1 MNTVF
6 HDLRYAARMLRN
18 NLGFTLVAVL
28 TLAFGIGANTA
39 IFSVVNAVV
48 LRPLP
53 FSKPEQIVIIR
64 DDLTSRHIENVG
76 MSVDELKDLQERS
89 GVFQQVSAVWPVDA
103 NLTGSDRPER
113 IELVAVSPNYFSLL
127 GAQAQLGR
135 VFGPEEQQAK
145 GFAEGVVISDGLWKR
160 LFGSDRNVLGRK
172 VYVDTDLYTIIGV
185 MPPEF
190 RHPGKTLRN
199 DVDIWATAGFSAN
212 PFGPPVRAQRMLP
225 GAIGRLKDGIDINQ
239 AQAKVDG
246 LVANLQ
252 TEFPNEYP
260 SQAGW
265 TVRVLSA
272 HQQLVGNVR
281 NILYVVLA
289 AVGLVL
295 LIGCVN
301 LANLMLARSSGRRR
315 EMAIRL
321 ALGASRR
328 RLIIQLL
335 TESLLLSF
343 LGGALALVVLVVL
356 LKGFVQFIPPDIP
369 RLNEIEINL
378 TVLGFVFLVSTI
390 TGLLFGLVPALQSS
404 RSDVVVNLKD
414 GSKGSGFGLATHR
427 FRSALVVVEFA
438 LSLIL
443 MIAAGLLLRS
453 FSRLLDVNP
462 GFNPENV
469 SIARVWLPVPNNPE
483 LDPYR
488 DPLKR
493 SGFTKEL
500 LQKVSSIPGVSNAA
514 ISSGNAVPLVGP
526 ANTGGFTIE
535 GDAVT
540 NNAVPTAQIGFVSP
554 DYFKTIGTPLKRGRF
569 FSDSDDRQAPQVVL
583 IDEALAARYFN
594 NRDPLGV
601 RIKRG
606 GPQSNAPWMPIVGIV
621 GNIKSEGFD
630 QPDQPHLYHAIF
642 QNPAYA
648 MAIYLRTDVPLST
661 VTQSLR
667 EQVRTLDR
675 DLPVFGERTM
685 TQVAAESMS
694 RRRFTM
700 QLVGLF
706 GILALLLAA
715 VGIYGVIAY
724 SVTQRTREIGI
735 RVALGASKSAILRW
749 VLKQGMVLTIAGVVI
764 GLGVAFALTRWL
776 RSLLFGVGPTDIVTF
791 GALAALLTVVAL
803 IACYIPARRA
813 TKVEPLVAL
822 RDE

>member
-1 MNTVF
+1 MNTF
-6 HDLRYAARMLRN
+6 LNDLRYAARTLRS

-53 FSKPEQIVIIR
+53 FPKPEQIVIVR
-64 DDLTSRHIENVG
+64 DDLTGRQIEDVG
-76 MSVDELKDLQERS
+76 LSVDELTDLQERS
-89 GVFQQVSAVWPVDA
+89 GVFEQVSAVWPVDA
-103 NLTGSDRPER
+103 NLTGSERPER
-113 IELVAVSPNYFSLL
+113 IELLAVSPNYFALL
-127 GAQAQLGR
+127 GAHAQLGR

-160 LFGSDRNVLGRK
+160 LYGSDPNILGRK
-172 VYVDTDLYTIIGV
+172 VYADTDLYTIIGV

-199 DVDIWATAGFSAN
+199 EVDMWGTAGFSAN
-212 PFGPPVRAQRMLP
+212 PFGPPVRAARMLP

-239 AQAKVDG
+239 AQAKLDG
-246 LVANLQ
+246 LVGQLQ
-252 TEFPNEYP
+252 TEFPKEYP
-260 SQAGW
+260 PQAGW
-265 TVRVLSA
+265 TIRVFSA
-272 HQQLVGNVR
+272 HQQLVGNVQT
-281 NILYVVLA
+281 ILYVVLA

-328 RLIIQLL
+328 RLIVQLL

-343 LGGALALVVLVVL
+343 IGGALALVVLAVL
-356 LKGFVQFIPPDIP
+356 LKGFVQFIPSDIP
-369 RLNEIEINL
+369 RLNEIHINL
-378 TVLGFVFLVSTI
+378 TVLGFVFVISTV
-390 TGLLFGLVPALQSS
+390 TGLLFGLFPALQAS
-404 RSDVVVNLKD
+404 RPDVVSNLKD
-414 GSKGSGFGLATHR
+414 GSFGSGFGLATHR
-427 FRSALVVVEFA
+427 FRSGLVVLEFA

-453 FSRLLDVNP
+453 FGRLLDVNP
-462 GFNPENV
+462 GFNPDNV
-469 SIARVWLPVPNNPE
+469 LLTRVWLPVPNNPE

-500 LQKVSSIPGVSNAA
+500 LQKVSAIPGVRSAA
-514 ISSGNAVPLVGP
+514 ISNGTAVPLVGP
-526 ANTGGFTIE
+526 HNSGGFTIE

-540 NNAVPTAQIGFVSP
+540 NNAIPTAQVGLVSP
-554 DYFKTIGTPLKRGRF
+554 DYFRTMETPLKRGRF
-569 FSDSDDRQAPQVVL
+569 FTDADDRQAPQVVL
-583 IDEALAARYFN
+583 IDEALAARYFS
-594 NRDPLGV
+594 NRDPVGL

-606 GPQSNAPWMPIVGIV
+606 GPASEAPWMTIVGLV
-621 GNIKSEGFD
+621 GNIKSDGFD
-630 QPDQPHLYHAIF
+630 KPDQPHLYFPIF

-648 MAIYLRTDVPLST
+648 MAIYLRTDVAPLT
-661 VTQSLR
+661 VTQSVR
-667 EQVRTLDR
+667 EQVRALDR

-685 TQVAAESMS
+685 SQVAAESVS
-694 RRRFTM
+694 RRRFAM

-735 RVALGASKSAILRW
+735 RVALGASRSAILRW
-749 VLKQGMVLTIAGVVI
+749 VLKQGMVLTTAGVVI
-764 GLGVAFALTRWL
+764 GLVGALALTRLL
-776 RSLLFGVGPTDIVTF
+776 RSLLFGVGPTDIVTY
-791 GALAALLTVVAL
+791 GALAVLLTIVAL
-803 IACYIPARRA
+803 IACYVPARRA
-813 TKVEPLVAL
+813 TKVDPLIAL
-822 RDE
+822 RYE

>member
-1 MNTVF
+1 MNTVL
-6 HDLRYAARMLRN
+6 HDLRYAARMFRN

-48 LRPLP
+48 LQPLP
-53 FSKPEQIVIIR
+53 FPKPEQIVIIR
-64 DDLTSRHIENVG
+64 DDLTGTQIEDVG
-76 MSVDELKDLQERS
+76 MSVDELKDLQERA

-103 NLTGSDRPER
+103 NLTGSERPER
-113 IELVAVSPNYFSLL
+113 IELLAVSPNYFALL
-127 GAQAQLGR
+127 GANAQLGR

-145 GFAEGVVISDGLWKR
+145 GFAEGVVISDRLWKR
-160 LFGSDRNVLGRK
+160 LFGGDRNILGRK
-172 VYVDTDLYTIIGV
+172 VYADTDLYTIIGV

-199 DVDIWATAGFSAN
+199 EVDMWATAGFSAN

-225 GAIGRLKDGIDINQ
+225 GAIGRLKDGINVSQ
-239 AQAKVDG
+239 AQAKVDA

-252 TEFPNEYP
+252 NEFPKEYP
-260 SQAGW
+260 QQAGW
-265 TVRVLSA
+265 AVRVFSA
-272 HQQLVGNVR
+272 HQQLVGNVQT
-281 NILYVVLA
+281 ILYVVLA

-328 RLIIQLL
+328 RIVLQLL

-343 LGGALALVVLVVL
+343 IGGALALVVIALIL
-356 LKGFVQFIPPDIP
+356 QGFVQFIPADIP

-378 TVLGFVFLVSTI
+378 SVLGFVFLISTV

-404 RSDVVVNLKD
+404 KPDVVSNLKD
-414 GSKGSGFGLATHR
+414 GSHGSGFGLATNR
-427 FRSALVVVEFA
+427 FRSGLVVLEFA

-453 FSRLLDVNP
+453 FGRLLEVNP
-462 GFNPENV
+462 GFNPDNV
-469 SIARVWLPVPNNPE
+469 LLARVWLPVPNNPE

-493 SGFTKEL
+493 SGFIKEL
-500 LQKVSSIPGVSNAA
+500 LQRVSAIPGVRSAA

-526 ANTGGFTIE
+526 HNSGGFTIE

-540 NNAVPTAQIGFVSP
+540 NNAIPTAQVGLVSP
-554 DYFKTIGTPLKRGRF
+554 GYFRTMETPLKGGRF
-569 FSDSDDRQAPQVVL
+569 FSDADDRQAPQVVL
-583 IDEALAARYFN
+583 VDEALAQRYFN
-594 NRDPLGV
+594 NRDPVGL

-606 GPQSNAPWMPIVGIV
+606 GPTSQAPWMTIVGVV
-621 GNIKSEGFD
+621 GNIKSDGFD
-630 QPDQPHLYHAIF
+630 QPDQPHLYYPIF

-648 MAIYLRTDVPLST
+648 MAIYLRTDVAPST

-667 EQVRTLDR
+667 EQVRGLDR

-685 TQVAAESMS
+685 TQVAAESVS
-694 RRRFTM
+694 RRRFAM
-700 QLVGLF
+700 QVVGLF

-715 VGIYGVIAY
+715 VGIYGVMAY
-724 SVTQRTREIGI
+724 AVTQRTREIGI
-735 RVALGASKSAILRW
+735 RVALGASRSAILGW
-749 VLKQGMVLTIAGVVI
+749 VLKQGMVLTIAGIVV
-764 GLGVAFALTRWL
+764 GLVGALVLTRVL
-776 RSLLFGVGPTDIVTF
+776 RSLLFGIGPADIVTY

-803 IACYIPARRA
+803 IACYVPARRA
-813 TKVEPLVAL
+813 TKVDPLIAL
-822 RDE
+822 RYE

>member
-1 MNTVF
+1 MNTF
-6 HDLRYAARMLRN
+6 LNDLRYAARMLRS
-18 NLGFTLVAVL
+18 NLGFTVVAVL

-53 FSKPEQIVIIR
+53 FPKPEQIVLIR
-64 DDLTSRHIENVG
+64 DDLTGRQIEDVG

-89 GVFQQVSAVWPVDA
+89 GVFEQVSAVWPVDA
-103 NLTGSDRPER
+103 NLTGSERPER
-113 IELVAVSPNYFSLL
+113 IELLAVSPNYFALL
-127 GAQAQLGR
+127 GAHAQLGR

-160 LFGSDRNVLGRK
+160 LYGSDPNILGRK
-172 VYVDTDLYTIIGV
+172 VYADTDLYTIIGV

-199 DVDIWATAGFSAN
+199 EVDMWGTAGFSAN
-212 PFGPPVRAQRMLP
+212 PFGPPVRAARMLP
-225 GAIGRLKDGIDINQ
+225 GAIGRLKDGIDIGQ

-246 LVANLQ
+246 LVAQLQ
-252 TEFPNEYP
+252 TEFPKEYP
-260 SQAGW
+260 PQAGW
-265 TVRVLSA
+265 KVNVLSA
-272 HQQLVGNVR
+272 HQQLVGNVQT
-281 NILYVVLA
+281 ILYVVLA

-328 RLIIQLL
+328 RLIVQLL

-343 LGGALALVVLVVL
+343 IGGALALVVLAVL
-356 LKGFVQFIPPDIP
+356 LKGFVQFIPSDIP
-369 RLNEIEINL
+369 RLNEIQINL
-378 TVLGFVFLVSTI
+378 TILGFVFLISTV
-390 TGLLFGLVPALQSS
+390 TGLLFGLFPAMQSS
-404 RSDVVVNLKD
+404 RPDVVSNLKD
-414 GSKGSGFGLATHR
+414 GSFGSGFGLATHR
-427 FRSALVVVEFA
+427 FRSGLVVLEFA

-453 FSRLLDVNP
+453 FGRLLDVNP
-462 GFNPENV
+462 GFNPDNV
-469 SIARVWLPVPNNPE
+469 LLTRVWLPVPNNPE

-493 SGFTKEL
+493 AGFTKEL
-500 LQKVSSIPGVSNAA
+500 LQKVSAIPGVRNAA

-526 ANTGGFTIE
+526 HNSGGFTIE
-535 GDAVT
+535 GDAVA
-540 NNAVPTAQIGFVSP
+540 NNAIPTAQVGVVSP
-554 DYFKTIGTPLKRGRF
+554 DYFRTMETPLKRGRF
-569 FSDSDDRQAPQVVL
+569 FTDADDRQAPQVVL
-583 IDEALAARYFN
+583 IDEALAARYFS
-594 NRDPLGV
+594 NRDPVGV

-606 GPQSNAPWMPIVGIV
+606 GPASEAPWMTIVGLV
-621 GNIKSEGFD
+621 GNIKSDGFD
-630 QPDQPHLYHAIF
+630 KPDQPHLYFPIF

-648 MAIYLRTDVPLST
+648 MAIYMRTDVAPLT
-661 VTQSLR
+661 VTQSVR
-667 EQVRTLDR
+667 EQVRALDR

-685 TQVAAESMS
+685 SQVAAESVS
-694 RRRFTM
+694 RRRFAM

-735 RVALGASKSAILRW
+735 RVALGASRSAILRW
-749 VLKQGMVLTIAGVVI
+749 VLKQGMILTIAGVVI
-764 GLGVAFALTRWL
+764 GLVGALALTRLL
-776 RSLLFGVGPTDIVTF
+776 RTLLFGVGPTDVVTY
-791 GALAALLTVVAL
+791 GALAVLLTIVAL
-803 IACYIPARRA
+803 IACYVPARRA
-813 TKVEPLVAL
+813 TKVDPLVAL
-822 RDE
+822 RYE

>member
-1 MNTVF
+1 MNTLLN
-6 HDLRYAARMLRN
+6 DIRYAARMLRHN
-18 NLGFTLVAVL
+18 SGFTLVAVL

-53 FSKPEQIVIIR
+53 FPKPEQIVILR
-64 DDLTSRHIENVG
+64 DDLTGRQIEDVG
-76 MSVDELKDLQERS
+76 LSVDELKDLQERS

-103 NLTGSDRPER
+103 NLTGSERPER
-113 IELVAVSPNYFSLL
+113 IELLAVSPNYFALL
-127 GAQAQLGR
+127 GANAQLGR

-160 LFGSDRNVLGRK
+160 LFGSDRNILGRK
-172 VYVDTDLYTIIGV
+172 VYADTDLYTIIGV

-199 DVDIWATAGFSAN
+199 EVDMWATAGFSAN
-212 PFGPPVRAQRMLP
+212 PFGAPVRAQRMLP
-225 GAIGRLKDGIDINQ
+225 GAIGRLKDGIDLNQ

-252 TEFPNEYP
+252 TEFPKEYP
-260 SQAGW
+260 PQAGW

-272 HQQLVGNVR
+272 HQQLVGNVQT
-281 NILYVVLA
+281 ILYVVLA

-321 ALGASRR
+321 ALGASRG
-328 RLIIQLL
+328 RLVLQLL

-343 LGGALALVVLVVL
+343 IGGALALFVITLIL
-356 LKGFVQFIPPDIP
+356 QGFVRFIPADIP
-369 RLNEIEINL
+369 RLHEIEINL
-378 TVLGFVFLVSTI
+378 SVLGFVFLISTI
-390 TGLLFGLVPALQSS
+390 TGLLFGLVPAMQSS
-404 RSDVVVNLKD
+404 RPDVISNLKD
-414 GSKGSGFGLATHR
+414 GSHGSGFGLATNR
-427 FRSALVVVEFA
+427 FRSGLVVLEFA

-453 FSRLLDVNP
+453 FVRLLDVNP
-462 GFNPENV
+462 GFNADNV
-469 SIARVWLPVPNNPE
+469 LLARVWLPVPNNPE

-493 SGFTKEL
+493 AGFIKEL
-500 LQKVSSIPGVSNAA
+500 LQRMSAIPGVRSAA
-514 ISSGNAVPLVGP
+514 ISSGNGVPLVGP
-526 ANTGGFTIE
+526 HNSGNFTIE
-535 GDAVT
+535 GDAVS
-540 NNAVPTAQIGFVSP
+540 NNATPTARIGLVSP
-554 DYFKTIGTPLKRGRF
+554 DYFRTMETPLKRGRF
-569 FSDSDDRQAPQVVL
+569 FTDADDRQAPQVVV

-594 NRDPLGV
+594 NRDPLGL

-606 GPQSNAPWMPIVGIV
+606 GPASEAPWMTIVGIV
-621 GNIKSEGFD
+621 GNIKSDGFD
-630 QPDQPHLYHAIF
+630 QPDQPHLYHPIF

-648 MAIYLRTDVPLST
+648 MAIYLRTDVAPSA

-667 EQVRTLDR
+667 EQVRLLDR

-685 TQVAAESMS
+685 TQVAAESVS
-694 RRRFTM
+694 RRRFAM
-700 QLVGLF
+700 EVVGMF

-715 VGIYGVIAY
+715 VGIYGVMAY
-724 SVTQRTREIGI
+724 AVTQRTREIGI
-735 RVALGASKSAILRW
+735 RVALGASRSAILRW
-749 VLKQGMVLTIAGVVI
+749 VLKQGMMLTIAGIVI
-764 GLGVAFALTRWL
+764 GLVGALALTRLL
-776 RSLLFGVGPTDIVTF
+776 RSLLFGVGPADIVTY
-791 GALAALLTVVAL
+791 GVLAILLTLVAL
-803 IACYIPARRA
+803 IACYVPARRA
-813 TKVEPLVAL
+813 TKVNPLVAL
-822 RDE
+822 RYE